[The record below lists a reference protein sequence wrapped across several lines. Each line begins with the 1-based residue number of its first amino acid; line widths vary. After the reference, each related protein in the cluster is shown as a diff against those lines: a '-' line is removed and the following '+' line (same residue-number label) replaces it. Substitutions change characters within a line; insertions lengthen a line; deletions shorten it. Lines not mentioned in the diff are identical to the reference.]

1 MLKRQTSIYREKW
14 DAHKGTIDALDRRII
29 RCLYDKPGINITRVW
44 TCINNGDGIK
54 KLGVYYRINTLEK
67 AGLVETKR
75 GTRNERRCFLTQP
88 AREAWRSGRYGS
100 GNNER
105 EKKALDSKT

>member
-1 MLKRQTSIYREKW
+1 MYREKW

-29 RCLYDKPGINITRVW
+29 RCLYDTPGINITRVW

-75 GTRNERRCFLTQP
+75 NEERTEMFLVTSCS
-88 AREAWRSGRYGS
+88 RSL
-100 GNNER
+100 E
-105 EKKALDSKT
+105 EWEV